1 MRILVTGAA
10 GFIGSHLCER
20 LLERGDTVVGLD
32 CLLAESYDA
41 SLKRERWDRLR
52 EREGFEAVEGDLRF
66 MDVRAVVREVEAVV
80 NEAGMIGLSRSWEDA
95 TIFRECNVT
104 AVDRLLEAARHAQLH
119 RFVHISTSSV
129 YGEHAVGDESTPT
142 NPVSPYGATKLAA
155 EHLVHKYSANDA
167 VPGVVLRYFSV
178 YGPRQR
184 PDMAYHRFCEAMLN
198 GDPLVV
204 YGDGTQTRS
213 NTFVSDCVEGTLAA
227 VDRAQVGATYNI
239 AGGERIALNDA
250 IAVLADE
257 FGVRPVVDWRPQRRG
272 DQRHTG
278 GDASRAARELG
289 FSPRVTPHDGL
300 RLQARWHRS
309 RRAQLSLR

>member
-1 MRILVTGAA
+1 
-10 GFIGSHLCER
+10 
-20 LLERGDTVVGLD
+20 
-32 CLLAESYDA
+32 
-41 SLKRERWDRLR
+41 
-52 EREGFEAVEGDLRF
+52 
-66 MDVRAVVREVEAVV
+66 VV

-213 NTFVSDCVEGTLAA
+213 NTFVSDCVEGTLNA

-300 RLQARWHRS
+300 RRQARWHRS
-309 RRAQLSLR
+309 RRAQLSFR